1 MKSQIERYCFRE
13 ILAKI
18 QSEGKVQL
26 KNKPLNNVMTTTYHP
41 CVVVKLLRAVIV
53 EHLENTRQFLNTQNL
68 KTVNKHS
75 TIHTHTQIPV
85 MTYHTLTASLG
96 VVNSLF
102 FLLFCFDGTPQK

>member
-75 TIHTHTQIPV
+75 TIHTHINSCHDKDDKLV
-85 MTYHTLTASLG
+85 TLISLP
-96 VVNSLF
+96 SL
-102 FLLFCFDGTPQK
+102 LV

>member
-75 TIHTHTQIPV
+75 TIHTHTHTHTHTQVPV
-85 MTYHTLTASLG
+85 MTRIISMSHLYLYSH
-96 VVNSLF
+96 
-102 FLLFCFDGTPQK
+102 C